1 MKRLCVFCGS
11 RPGAREIYTAAA
23 RQLGATLANHQIE
36 LVYGG
41 GRIGLMGSVAD
52 AAMEAGGRVTGIIP
66 RALAE
71 AERAHTALTEL
82 HIVNSMHE
90 RKALMADMSD
100 AFIMLPGGFGTLEE
114 FAEILTWVQL
124 GIHQKPCGILNVGG
138 FYDPLLTFF
147 DYMLDQQ
154 FIRPMDR
161 SYVIIRDEIP
171 ALLDALMH
179 YQPNFVPKWLDES
192 QR

>member
-1 MKRLCVFCGS
+1 MKRICVFCGS
-11 RPGAREIYTAAA
+11 RPGAREIYTVAA
-23 RQLGATLANHQIE
+23 QELGRTLAEQQIE

-52 AAMEAGGRVTGIIP
+52 AVMQAGGRVTGIIP

-71 AERAHTALTEL
+71 AERAHSGLTEL

-90 RKALMADMSD
+90 RKAMMADLAD
-100 AFIMLPGGFGTLEE
+100 AFIMLPGGYGTLEE

-124 GIHQKPCGILNVGG
+124 GIHQKPCGILNIVG

-147 DYMLDQQ
+147 DYMLGEQ

-161 SYVIIRDEIP
+161 SYVIVKDTVQE
-171 ALLDALMH
+171 LLESLRN
-179 YQPNFVPKWLDES
+179 YQPNFVPKWLDET